1 MTAKQFFHGKAFK
14 CIIVILII
22 VLVCGIF
29 LTFCNSLFAV
39 SDEERTDRAMEK
51 LYTDE
56 TVHADNITDQATKAG
71 ESLELD
77 YSTVKPLYQVD
88 NEDYVVQIAGKQG
101 YGGNVTCW
109 VVVHDD
115 GTQVTG
121 LGTVIA
127 QSSENTGESFLSNLG
142 DDDFARFSA
151 EYEDGVVYAYGF
163 ANDTSTTHADGYVAT
178 GASKSYRGV
187 CNAVNGAI
195 EFVNNYLAAATEAVA
210 DSGEVSA

>member
-29 LTFCNSLFAV
+29 LTICNSLFEV
-39 SDEERTDRAMEK
+39 SADERTKRAMDK
-51 LYTDE
+51 LYTEDVSA
-56 TVHADNITDQATKAG
+56 TDITDQIPDDVAT
-71 ESLELD
+71 EMT
-77 YSTVKPLYQVD
+77 YSTVKAFYKVD
-88 NEDYVVQIAGKQG
+88 NGDYVVQISGKQG
-101 YGGNVTCW
+101 YGGSVTCW
-109 VVVHDD
+109 VVVHDN

-127 QSSENTGESFLSNLG
+127 QSSENTGESFLSNLS
-142 DDDFARFSA
+142 DDDFERFSIN
-151 EYEDGVVYAYGF
+151 YEDGIVYAYGF

-195 EFVNNYLAAATEAVA
+195 EFVNNYLEYLAANPAASE
-210 DSGEVSA
+210 EVSA